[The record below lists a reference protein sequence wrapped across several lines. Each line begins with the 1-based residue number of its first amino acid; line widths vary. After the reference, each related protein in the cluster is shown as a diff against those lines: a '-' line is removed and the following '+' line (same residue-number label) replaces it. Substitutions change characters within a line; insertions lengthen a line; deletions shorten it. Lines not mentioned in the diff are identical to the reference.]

1 MGTLASGNGDLKSV
15 CLQNWSKWLNLLIKG
30 ESFVCFINGDPCGYS
45 ALFLFSVH
53 TTPREFSQF
62 EITKNAQ
69 NISLRPQPWTWG
81 GDSFWQGWKICSWR
95 LYEVIVKRWFNISSI
110 LLPEVQI
117 LIHKYVL
124 NRMRMILT
132 QTNLVVFFETCFGH
146 SPASIDSLCSIK

>member
-1 MGTLASGNGDLKSV
+1 MAKTVQKCQKWSNRLHLILSRRIFIHRHSPPHNYCHDIELNPSVHYQISTGLFGHTRGIPKKIRILCPIPDLKSV
-15 CLQNWSKWLNLLIKG
+15 CLQNWSKWLNLWIKG

-95 LYEVIVKRWFNISSI
+95 V
-110 LLPEVQI
+110 
-117 LIHKYVL
+117 
-124 NRMRMILT
+124 
-132 QTNLVVFFETCFGH
+132 
-146 SPASIDSLCSIK
+146 

>member
-1 MGTLASGNGDLKSV
+1 MWTSLVRNYRLFWKPLILADGYMWTLNSPLLHCSHMRWGPNFVIMVTQFLVKWGLGTLASGNGDLKSV

-45 ALFLFSVH
+45 GLFLFSVH

-95 LYEVIVKRWFNISSI
+95 V
-110 LLPEVQI
+110 
-117 LIHKYVL
+117 
-124 NRMRMILT
+124 
-132 QTNLVVFFETCFGH
+132 
-146 SPASIDSLCSIK
+146 